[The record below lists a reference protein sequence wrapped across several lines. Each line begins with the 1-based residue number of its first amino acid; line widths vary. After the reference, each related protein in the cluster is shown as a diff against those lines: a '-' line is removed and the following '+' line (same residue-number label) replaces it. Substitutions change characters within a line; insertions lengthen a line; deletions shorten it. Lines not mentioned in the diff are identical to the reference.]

1 MKISEL
7 PKATTITDEDAIP
20 LVQDGETKQ
29 ASRKAVV
36 GAVPNDLKL
45 IDRLLQ
51 LTANGEAVGGGI
63 TLPDFDKFELWN
75 DITLAE
81 DTQLI
86 NISKTDDGKPLKIK
100 KLFLYFYGKFNS
112 AAALCLKYN
121 NGSIYQS
128 WMSVTESSDAIV
140 FWISSEKITDGVYRS
155 LYPDGVLTQITNSG
169 TVQGLSTHNK
179 NVKSDF
185 AYTPSVKTGTSIIFG
200 AHSSYPDF
208 RMLAGSRILIWGVQ
222 DDD

>member
-7 PKATTITDEDAIP
+7 PQATKVNDNDIIP
-20 LVQDGETKQ
+20 VVQDGETKQ
-29 ASRKAVV
+29 ASKQQFLL
-36 GAVPNDLKL
+36 GTPNDLKL
-45 IDRLLQ
+45 TDRLLQ

-63 TLPDFDKFELWN
+63 TMPDFDKFELWN

-81 DTQLI
+81 DAQLI
-86 NISKTDDGKPLKIK
+86 NISKTDDEKPLKIK
-100 KLFLYFYGKFNS
+100 KLFLYFFGKFNS
-112 AAALCLKYN
+112 AAVLCLKYN

-128 WMSVTESSDAIV
+128 WMSVTESSETIG

-169 TVQGLSTHNK
+169 YVQGLSTHNK
-179 NVKSDF
+179 NLKSDF